1 MFFRETKKIP
11 IPRCFFFSLCCRF
24 LWLFFVFVSLCI
36 SHTTHIIFSLSSKS
50 THKKKIPLSF
60 SPTSN
65 MGSFLDK
72 PVTTKFT
79 EFRET
84 KDFVWVVASMQG
96 WRAEMEDAH
105 TCVSEER
112 DAAQHHFFGVFDGH
126 GGKNAAKLSAK
137 GLYDKVRDN
146 FKTDSTED
154 PLYEAK
160 KCGDAVRFRR
170 TLSLSLSRLTH
181 YITSHNSWSNHSRI
195 LIVTFCV
202 THWIPCQTEIV
213 AEPPRT

>member
-1 MFFRETKKIP
+1 MRYIDTCMWKVKKIH
-11 IPRCFFFSLCCRF
+11 RR
-24 LWLFFVFVSLCI
+24 
-36 SHTTHIIFSLSSKS
+36 SKNQR
-50 THKKKIPLSF
+50 TYRVKKKK
-60 SPTSN
+60 

-72 PVTTKFT
+72 PITTKFT

-105 TCVSEER
+105 VCISEECGESE
-112 DAAQHHFFGVFDGH
+112 HHFFGVFDGH

-137 GLYDKVRDN
+137 GLYDKVKDN

-160 KCGDAVRFRR
+160 KCGVAVRGVNTIYRK
-170 TLSLSLSRLTH
+170 
-181 YITSHNSWSNHSRI
+181 RI
-195 LIVTFCV
+195 LSAHTVLSPPNLTTT
-202 THWIPCQTEIV
+202 THTHTHKSIN
-213 AEPPRT
+213 

>member
-1 MFFRETKKIP
+1 
-11 IPRCFFFSLCCRF
+11 
-24 LWLFFVFVSLCI
+24 
-36 SHTTHIIFSLSSKS
+36 
-50 THKKKIPLSF
+50 
-60 SPTSN
+60 

-72 PVTTKFT
+72 PITTKFT

-105 TCVSEER
+105 VCISEECGESE
-112 DAAQHHFFGVFDGH
+112 HHFFGVFDGH

-137 GLYDKVRDN
+137 GLYDKVKDN

-160 KCGDAVRFRR
+160 KCGVAVRGVNTIYRK
-170 TLSLSLSRLTH
+170 
-181 YITSHNSWSNHSRI
+181 RI
-195 LIVTFCV
+195 LSARTVLSPPNLTT
-202 THWIPCQTEIV
+202 THTHTHTQINQLVGEIIQGF
-213 AEPPRT
+213 

>member
-1 MFFRETKKIP
+1 
-11 IPRCFFFSLCCRF
+11 
-24 LWLFFVFVSLCI
+24 
-36 SHTTHIIFSLSSKS
+36 
-50 THKKKIPLSF
+50 
-60 SPTSN
+60 

-137 GLYDKVRDN
+137 GLYDKVRGN

-170 TLSLSLSRLTH
+170 TLSLPYYPKLTNTLTTVGQ
-181 YITSHNSWSNHSRI
+181 II
-195 LIVTFCV
+195 QGF
-202 THWIPCQTEIV
+202 
-213 AEPPRT
+213 

>member
-1 MFFRETKKIP
+1 MCVCVVCDVCLTFFLLFSASARLPQNQIFD
-11 IPRCFFFSLCCRF
+11 FFQFYT
-24 LWLFFVFVSLCI
+24 VSQ
-36 SHTTHIIFSLSSKS
+36 TTHQGR
-50 THKKKIPLSF
+50 
-60 SPTSN
+60 N

-105 TCVSEER
+105 TCISEER
-112 DAAQHHFFGVFDGH
+112 DAAQHHFFGMFDGH

-160 KCGDAVRFRR
+160 KCGAAVRFRR
-170 TLSLSLSRLTH
+170 TLSLPYYPKLTNTLTTAGQ
-181 YITSHNSWSNHSRI
+181 II
-195 LIVTFCV
+195 QGF
-202 THWIPCQTEIV
+202 
-213 AEPPRT
+213 

>member
-1 MFFRETKKIP
+1 
-11 IPRCFFFSLCCRF
+11 
-24 LWLFFVFVSLCI
+24 
-36 SHTTHIIFSLSSKS
+36 
-50 THKKKIPLSF
+50 
-60 SPTSN
+60 

-126 GGKNAAKLSAK
+126 GGKNAAKLCAK
-137 GLYDKVRDN
+137 GLYDKVRGN

-170 TLSLSLSRLTH
+170 TLSLSRLTH

-195 LIVTFCV
+195 SIVTYYV
-202 THWIPCQTEIV
+202 IRWIPCQTEIV